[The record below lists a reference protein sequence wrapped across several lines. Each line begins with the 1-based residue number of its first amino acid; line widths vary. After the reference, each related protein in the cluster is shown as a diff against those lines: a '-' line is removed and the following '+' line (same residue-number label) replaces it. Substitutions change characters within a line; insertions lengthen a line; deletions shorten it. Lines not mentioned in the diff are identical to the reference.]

1 MRCTPNCWAHRDT
14 GSTAGIGA
22 GAVDFCAGAVLTRR
36 RIKAAAGVLVAGLL
50 LGVAPGA
57 SAEGADRQATAAG
70 ADIASD
76 QVVIVGVPGLLTGDL
91 ASGLA
96 PELTELAGTAALGQM
111 SVRAARSR
119 TCILD
124 GWATLGAGNRARYP
138 APTVDTE
145 TNLGS
150 ASPQEAQRL
159 AGLAGCGQQEQVA
172 LSGLTDVAQT
182 VSRIAADEGT
192 RLFGAEPGALGEAV
206 SCSTAI
212 GRSAAVAV
220 AGPTAQVSIVDSLPD
235 DLEALSA
242 ALSRCPLSLISM
254 PQLIG
259 TVPTISLDEPDGGPG
274 PTEGPLPLPS
284 GRPRGLALNA
294 LDQAI
299 GDIRTAVAALPGD
312 TLLLVVGLSEK
323 GGSRAQLHPLIAAHP
338 DLPAGYLT
346 SSSTGRSPYVQLIDV
361 APTALRALGIAN
373 SETMVGSAVTWAGP
387 SAGLSSALA
396 ELRDLNRAAVAHSGL
411 TRTFFWTLVG
421 LAAALV
427 AALAIGTV
435 RRSRGRGR
443 SENTRQRQSGRV
455 LRLAA
460 LAFAALPAATYLAN
474 LTPWWRSSMREVAL
488 GSVVVGLVVV
498 LVGIAVLLGTRG
510 GIVGRLLP
518 AERRWTGPVLVLLLA
533 TAVTIGID
541 VVLGSPMELN
551 ALLGYNAIV
560 AGRFVGLGNLTFGL
574 FAASVLLA
582 AALLVHGS
590 RRGVTVRLAVVGLV
604 AVLLVGAPWWGRDFG
619 GVLALVPA
627 LLLLWLL
634 ATRSRLSVR
643 RAVAIG
649 AASVVVVSAFALLDY
664 QRDADDRTHLG
675 RFVAQLLDG
684 QAWTVVARKAQASL
698 DVLTGSPVTWLIPI
712 FGIALW
718 LLFWRR
724 TALGELLAAEP
735 AWRFGLV
742 SCALCLGIGALINDS
757 GVAVPAIAACL
768 VVPLLIWVDERSA
781 TPVPAA
787 ATDPPRDTT
796 IGDGVPDRARVSV
809 NSREP
814 TG

>member
-1 MRCTPNCWAHRDT
+1 ML
-14 GSTAGIGA
+14 I
-22 GAVDFCAGAVLTRR
+22 TRR
-36 RIKAAAGVLVAGLL
+36 IRVVAGVLVAGLL
-50 LGVAPGA
+50 LGVSPGPRPQ
-57 SAEGADRQATAAG
+57 EADLRAAAG
-70 ADIASD
+70 SADTVDTVETVNIASD
-76 QVVIVGVPGLLTGDL
+76 RVVIVGVPGLLTGDL

-96 PELTELAGTAALGQM
+96 PELTELAGTAALGEM

-150 ASPQEAQRL
+150 ASPQEVQRL
-159 AGLAGCGQQEQVA
+159 AALAGCGQQEQVA

-192 RLFGAEPGALGEAV
+192 RLFGAKPGALGESV

-220 AGPTAQVSIVDSLPD
+220 AGPAAQVSIIDSFPND
-235 DLEALSA
+235 AEALSA

-259 TVPTISLDEPDGGPG
+259 TVPTISLDEPDDAPG
-274 PTEGPLPLPS
+274 PAEGQPVS
-284 GRPRGLALNA
+284 GRPRGQALIS
-294 LDQAI
+294 LDQPI
-299 GDIRTAVAALPGD
+299 RDIRAAVAALPGD

-323 GGSRAQLHPLIAAHP
+323 GVGRAQLHPLIAAHP
-338 DLPAGYLT
+338 DLAAGYLT

-361 APTALRALGIAN
+361 APTALRALGIPN
-373 SETMVGSAVTWAGP
+373 SETMVGSAVTWAGS
-387 SAGLSSALA
+387 SAGLASSLA

-411 TRTFFWTLVG
+411 TRTFFWILVG

-427 AALAIGTV
+427 AGLAIGTV
-435 RRSRGRGR
+435 RRSRHP
-443 SENTRQRQSGRV
+443 SVTAVQRPSRV
-455 LRLAA
+455 LQLAA
-460 LAFAALPAATYLAN
+460 LALAALPAATLLAN

-488 GSVVVGLVVV
+488 GSVLVGLVVV
-498 LVGIAVLLGTRG
+498 IVGIAVLLGTRD
-510 GIVGRLLP
+510 GIVGKLLP
-518 AERRWTGPVLVLLLA
+518 PGRRWAGPVLVLLVA
-533 TAVTIGID
+533 TAVTIGVD

-574 FAASVLLA
+574 LATSVLLA
-582 AALLVHGS
+582 AALLVRGS
-590 RRGVTVRLAVVGLV
+590 RRRVTVWLAVIGLV
-604 AVLLVGAPWWGRDFG
+604 TVLLVGAPWWGRDFG
-619 GVLALVPA
+619 GVLALVPG
-627 LLLLWLL
+627 LLLLWIF

-643 RAVAIG
+643 RAMAIG
-649 AASVVVVSAFALLDY
+649 ATSVVVVSGFALLDY

-684 QAWTVVARKAQASL
+684 QAWTVVARKAQANL

-712 FGIALW
+712 FGVALW
-718 LLFWRR
+718 LLFRR
-724 TALGELLAAEP
+724 RGELTALLAVEP

-742 SCALCLGIGALINDS
+742 SCALCVGIGALINDS
-757 GVAVPAIAACL
+757 GVAVPAIAGCL
-768 VVPLLIWVDERSA
+768 VVPLLIWVGERSA
-781 TPVPAA
+781 THVPTA
-787 ATDPPRDTT
+787 ATDPPRDTVV
-796 IGDGVPDRARVSV
+796 GGVVPGRARVSV